1 MWKSWGELRGNE
13 AKLQVPTV
21 GTKQWSLRT
30 CTWAVDTSCVES
42 LIFLSV
48 SCAIQGAETAK
59 DICIK
64 CYHWYIFIYLKI
76 YIFVNIYTH
85 VFVKEILQSS
95 HMYSAIILWFQALV
109 TKCGLEILTQKFQK
123 HMTRQFYG
131 KHPWVR
137 WGNLTSHSVFL
148 CDSNLCLPRKGAL

>member
-1 MWKSWGELRGNE
+1 MK
-13 AKLQVPTV
+13 VPTV

-64 CYHWYIFIYLKI
+64 CYHWYIICLYIWRYIFCKYI
-76 YIFVNIYTH
+76 YIYTCICKGNITIISYVQCHYSMVSSTCDQVWSGNIDTKIPETH
-85 VFVKEILQSS
+85 DPSVLCEAPLSKVRKSHIPFSLSLWQQS
-95 HMYSAIILWFQALV
+95 MPA
-109 TKCGLEILTQKFQK
+109 
-123 HMTRQFYG
+123 
-131 KHPWVR
+131 
-137 WGNLTSHSVFL
+137 
-148 CDSNLCLPRKGAL
+148 